1 MLSLNRSFWR
11 HQFSELQNSKTKLGQ
26 NERVQREKRLYAKG
40 LIEYL
45 TM

>member
-1 MLSLNRSFWR
+1 MLVPKNLVLETTIFRAA
-11 HQFSELQNSKTKLGQ
+11 KLGQ
-26 NERVQREKRLYAKG
+26 NERVQRAKRLYAKG